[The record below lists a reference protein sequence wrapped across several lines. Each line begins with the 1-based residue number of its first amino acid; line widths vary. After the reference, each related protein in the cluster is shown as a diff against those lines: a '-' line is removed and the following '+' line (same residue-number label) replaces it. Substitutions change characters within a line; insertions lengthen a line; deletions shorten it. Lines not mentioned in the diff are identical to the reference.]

1 MHGVLGETPRQ
12 GPSPEPSSPRPRRPP
27 TPDLPASYMGRVCT
41 TPAETRSR
49 GGGPVPTDSRP
60 HPKRSKMKSGLMQS
74 KKKSSRRKI
83 EGGGQSTPVRSQLT
97 ESKLDFPSLPP
108 HPGAA
113 GQTGGPV
120 RAPGRPRRVGFWPEQ
135 RFPGVEF
142 LKLLCRP
149 ICLRLLL

>member
-12 GPSPEPSSPRPRRPP
+12 GPSPEPSSPRPCRPP
-27 TPDLPASYMGRVCT
+27 TPDLPASYTGRVCT
-41 TPAETRSR
+41 TPAETRSW

-97 ESKLDFPSLPP
+97 ESKLDFPSLSPPPRGGRADRGP
-108 HPGAA
+108 HPCS
-113 GQTGGPV
+113 
-120 RAPGRPRRVGFWPEQ
+120 RATSPRRVLA
-135 RFPGVEF
+135 RATFPWRRVS
-142 LKLLCRP
+142 
-149 ICLRLLL
+149 